1 MIDSITTGLLIAAI
15 VGLSWWRPVIA
26 VMVLGVF
33 LFVQAA
39 IVRVE
44 VLPDQLT
51 TELARADEIFLAALV
66 VRTAAIWLLRRTP
79 RLPAALWALAA
90 FGVIGVVS
98 ALVNGISPPAAG
110 LGLFLA
116 AKAGLWLFVGLSL
129 PVDVRVLARYG
140 YLIGALFVGVV
151 VIAALQMIGVPL
163 PWQPYTRAGVTAA
176 TSIWNFHTAFG
187 GALSVGVGLS
197 VVALR
202 LPSERVGAAVL
213 GISSLIG
220 VILSTARRLLVS
232 LVVGAVA
239 AVLTLPTEERRH
251 LRSAVSLVRRPA
263 VLIGLLVILAV
274 GAITVGPRLVNLA
287 VLTWDRYVV
296 DLGDRDRY
304 QLYAG
309 AFQLVQESPL
319 VGRGPATYG
328 SFASVVVDSPAYEE
342 VGYRRPRASMVVGG
356 QLASIIAEYG
366 ILGFLAFAT
375 FVVLLVRE
383 LVPIS
388 RGSTDTLRAALATGG
403 IFMVANM
410 VVESI
415 VNPVFSNSFITFFTF
430 VGIGIAITL
439 QRRLEEDSTFGAWDP
454 DRFGDRWRTMS
465 IAGAALILV
474 ILTAAVAVAVSV

>member
-1 MIDSITTGLLIAAI
+1 VTDSIITGLLVAAI
-15 VGLSWWRPVIA
+15 VGLAWWRPA
-26 VMVLGVF
+26 VAVTVLGVF

-39 IVRVE
+39 IVRVD

-51 TELARADEIFLAALV
+51 TALARADEIFLAALV
-66 VRTAAIWLLRRTP
+66 LRTAVVWLLRRTP
-79 RLPAALWALAA
+79 PLPGALWALAA

-98 ALVNGISPPAAG
+98 ALVNGVSPLAAA

-129 PVDVRVLARYG
+129 TVDVRVLARYG

-202 LPSERVGAAVL
+202 LPSERIGGAVL
-213 GISSLIG
+213 GVSSLIG

-232 LVVGAVA
+232 LVVGAGSA
-239 AVLTLPTEERRH
+239 LLALPTDERRY
-251 LRSAVSLVRRPA
+251 LRSAFGLLRRPA
-263 VLIGLLVILAV
+263 VLAAVLVVLVVSAV
-274 GAITVGPRLVNLA
+274 AVGPRLVNLA
-287 VLTWDRYVV
+287 SLTWERYVV
-296 DLGDRDRY
+296 DLADRDRY

-309 AFQLVQESPL
+309 AFQLIQESPL

-342 VGYRRPRASMVVGG
+342 VGYERPRASMVVGG
-356 QLASIIAEYG
+356 QIASVIAEYG
-366 ILGFLAFAT
+366 ILGIIAFAG
-375 FVVLLVRE
+375 FVVLLIRALWPV
-383 LVPIS
+383 S
-388 RGSTDTLRAALATGG
+388 RGSSGTVRAALATGG
-403 IFMVANM
+403 IFMVTNM
-410 VVESI
+410 VVESA

-430 VGIGIAITL
+430 VGIGIAISL
-439 QRRLEEDSTFGAWDP
+439 QRRYEADPASGAWEP

-465 IAGAALILV
+465 IAGAALLLV
-474 ILTAAVAVAVSV
+474 ILGVAVGAAVSA